1 MGDSLQA
8 GWLCELLLEQGPACG
23 WALDRSLRF
32 HQLFGDSHLVF
43 GRPSA
48 ELRGLKLSEALP
60 AGEDQVWRQRAERV
74 FCGEKLLF
82 REKHSSRLFSVAMYP
97 VRDAGAIAWAGGWA
111 LDITPL
117 GAAEQ
122 KMRNTALSALNAQEA
137 ERARLA
143 RILHDEVGQGLS
155 AAGLQL
161 DLLRMDLEDQVPSIS
176 TRTAE
181 VQQLLEQLMQ
191 RVREFSYELNPA
203 TVERNGLFAALDR
216 LVGRIRREFPG
227 TVRLMADSSLRLPP
241 GLAIAFYKIAHEA
254 VENAIRHSGC
264 TALQVQVKSTRQGPA
279 LEVRDNGKGFDP
291 AEAAGCRL
299 GLGMLIMQHCAEE
312 AGLALSINSNGTQGT
327 VIRAV
332 SIAALPGGEN

>member
-32 HQLFGDSHLVF
+32 HHVFGGSHLVF

-60 AGEDQVWRQRAERV
+60 GGADQIWRQRAERV
-74 FCGEKLLF
+74 FCGETLLF
-82 REKHSSRLFSVAMYP
+82 RERHSARLFSVAMYP
-97 VRDAGAIAWAGGWA
+97 VRDSGAILWAGGWA
-111 LDITPL
+111 LDITAL

-122 KMRNTALSALNAQEA
+122 KMRKAALSALNAQDA

-143 RILHDEVGQGLS
+143 RLLHDEVGQGLS

-161 DLLRMDLEDQVPSIS
+161 DLLRMDLESTVPSIS
-176 TRTAE
+176 KRTAE

-191 RVREFSYELNPA
+191 RVRDFSYELNPA
-203 TVERNGLFAALDR
+203 TVERSGLYPALDR

-254 VENAIRHSGC
+254 VENAVRHSGC
-264 TALQVQVKSTRQGPA
+264 TVLQVQVKSTRQGPA

-291 AEAAGCRL
+291 AEAAGCRP

-312 AGLALSINSNGTQGT
+312 AGLNLVIASNGAQGT
-327 VIRAV
+327 VVRAV
-332 SIAALPGGEN
+332 TIATVPGGET